1 MDLDIQGL
9 YGVYVWRQTKLCRM
23 DLHAAI
29 PSVVQVV
36 DFVVQPTL
44 GYPQAIRCDCVDTK
58 LCRVDLHAAVP
69 NVVRGRTPSL

>member
-36 DFVVQPTL
+36 DFVV
-44 GYPQAIRCDCVDTK
+44 
-58 LCRVDLHAAVP
+58 
-69 NVVRGRTPSL
+69 